1 MLVYQRVCYFRFIS
15 PSNMIG
21 VANSFYAYVLMK
33 FDGVETLKV
42 SRNFIDVNIF
52 SIFNPI

>member
-33 FDGVETLKV
+33 FDGVETLKF